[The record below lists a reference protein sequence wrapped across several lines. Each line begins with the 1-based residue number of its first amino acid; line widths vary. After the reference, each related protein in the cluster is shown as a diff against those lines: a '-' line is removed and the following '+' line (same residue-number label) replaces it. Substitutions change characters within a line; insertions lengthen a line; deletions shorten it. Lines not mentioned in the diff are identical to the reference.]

1 MTGYSMFDVSARM
14 RSWMLAGAMSAA
26 VLLYPGELRPAE
38 LALPDFAS
46 YVIARIDHGSATA
59 VTLDQAV
66 DALKDYDVV
75 FVGEFHDHIANHLAE
90 LALLRALHQR
100 IPKLALSM
108 EQFERDRQSKLDDYL
123 AGKIGEETLTNGLGW
138 NNYAQAYRPLIEYAK
153 DNHLPV
159 IAANAPRDIVRCVAR
174 EGAAYLNRLPA
185 TQRSL
190 VATDLHAEDG
200 SYKQKFLRFAGD
212 DPAHGGSKD
221 GKAKQRMENN
231 FTAQVSRD
239 DTMAESIANFLQ
251 ANPGYRVMH
260 VTGAFHVAEKL
271 GTVERLK
278 LRMPQLKIALVMP
291 VQTGADSTRLKPDD
305 AGDADF
311 AIFLRREPEP
321 YATDKERAAAEAKQ
335 EERFRAAGNDRCS

>member
-1 MTGYSMFDVSARM
+1 MFDVSARM

-75 FVGEFHDHIANHLAE
+75 FVG
-90 LALLRALHQR
+90 
-100 IPKLALSM
+100 